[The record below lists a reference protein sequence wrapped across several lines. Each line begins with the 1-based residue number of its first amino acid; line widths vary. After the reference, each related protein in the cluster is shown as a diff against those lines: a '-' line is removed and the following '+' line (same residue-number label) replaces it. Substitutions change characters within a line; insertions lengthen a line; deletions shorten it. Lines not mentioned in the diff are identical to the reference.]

1 VNSAGDRRVVLQ
13 NIRDELNIRGT
24 DQLDPYPQR
33 LFAIRN
39 MLDDLGAE
47 YMGKPIS
54 SVLTEIRKQVDGE
67 LASKVPGIKQV
78 DALFE
83 DQMRQLDAFDYGRTA
98 LRGGDEP
105 VHPTDFAKAF
115 ERSEGNLVGPSQVP
129 QKITEGMLS
138 KIYETL
144 GIKSNDRVAL
154 RQIVTG
160 DGKWNY
166 QKMATAF
173 GEEKARQF
181 VRLLENEARMAETEG
196 LAVGGSKTA
205 LMMEGGQG
213 LELRPNGNGGF
224 LRNALNMD
232 FGDAAL
238 AGINKVTGGAFEV
251 ARKARNAEIARAL
264 LSQSGDWM
272 PAGASATTAPRVS
285 AVPSSTAAVVQALLE
300 QQDRQKVLIAK

>member
-1 VNSAGDRRVVLQ
+1 MNSAGDRRVVLQ